1 MCQPEPRESVL
12 AQGNPTCDVRAYVG
26 GLQVCKHKW
35 SLLDADQEQPW
46 PDQPLVFF
54 QKYRFYFQEYDA
66 AKHVIVHPRTVWA
79 IGAYIGEYDV
89 PQCAPGTPTAE
100 CVHTITG
107 LGVFEP
113 KSHSLLTKR
122 LVAAHFHCHAPT
134 CLSISLYSCAPNSTT
149 TCLDKRLMCREA
161 PLYGGTGSL
170 DLKRFDEPGYI
181 AIPDCF
187 WGDAR
192 WGLEP
197 PPDLAGFPLHVRRAP
212 QRPPRFACSCV
223 PRVLCPT

>member
-1 MCQPEPRESVL
+1 MPSHQNV
-12 AQGNPTCDVRAYVG
+12 
-26 GLQVCKHKW
+26 K
-35 SLLDADQEQPW
+35 
-46 PDQPLVFF
+46 
-54 QKYRFYFQEYDA
+54 
-66 AKHVIVHPRTVWA
+66 RTTWGIASPV
-79 IGAYIGEYDV
+79 EYDV
-89 PQCAPGTPTAE
+89 PKCADGVAGCSRGADGTW
-100 CVHTITG
+100 VHTIRGTYEAWVG
-107 LGVFEP
+107 AGTQG
-113 KSHSLLTKR
+113 K

-197 PPDLAGFPLHVRRAP
+197 PPDLTGYPLHVSRATAL
-212 QRPPRFACSCV
+212 PPAAV
-223 PRVLCPT
+223 PRGRV